1 MPRRLRPSIR
11 PIPEPDTP
19 PAPEPSPPARGG
31 QSLDQVRLWADLIAD
46 GRSEFPADLSA
57 LERDRLAAEVRRR
70 LRDRLLRFLGRQI
83 ARDLGRDSGPQP

>member
-46 GRSEFPADLSA
+46 GRSGFPADLPPP
-57 LERDRLAAEVRRR
+57 ERDRLAAEVRRR